1 MTREGKDA
9 EANWGELLAWA
20 TKKAAWLSRRYG
32 ADEEDA
38 RQQLLL
44 EVLQGVRGRRAVLR
58 VIRGLA
64 RHEFPRY
71 ASPPL
76 DLESLLAKPDGISA
90 EMIDLM
96 AEVLHER
103 EWLVV
108 ETNILRGRTM
118 AETSRALGLGKRS
131 TERIKRQAL
140 LKLRHTLEGIPV
152 NGPTKR

>member
-1 MTREGKDA
+1 MARAGMDS
-9 EANWGELLAWA
+9 ANVGETLVWAARIAGWLA
-20 TKKAAWLSRRYG
+20 RRYG

-44 EVLQGVRGRRAVLR
+44 EVLQGVKGRRAVLR
-58 VIRGLA
+58 VIRTLA

-76 DLESLLAKPDGISA
+76 DLESLLARPEGLSA
-90 EMIDLM
+90 EMIDLL
-96 AEVLHER
+96 AEVLSER

-131 TERIKRQAL
+131 IERVKRHAL
-140 LKLRHTLEGIPV
+140 LKLRHALEGIPTHE
-152 NGPTKR
+152 PKPF